1 MKADSWYNID
11 KIKKGAIDLS
21 FEYDR
26 ILVAVDGSDASELAF
41 KKAIDIVHRNNAKL
55 YLVHVIDTRTITT
68 VAPEVYDQTLA
79 KRSENYAKTLLNDY
93 KSRAEKK
100 GITDITTHVEIGSP
114 KIKIPK
120 DIAKK
125 FEVDLIICGAT
136 GMNTVERFLIGSVS
150 ESITRHASCDVL
162 VVRS

>member
-1 MKADSWYNID
+1 MMP
-11 KIKKGAIDLS
+11 
-21 FEYDR
+21 FEYGR

-41 KKAIDIVHRNNAKL
+41 KKAVDIVLRNDAKMFL
-55 YLVHVIDTRTITT
+55 AHVIDTRTITT

-79 KRSENYAKTLLNDY
+79 ARSENYAQTLLDEY
-93 KSRAEKK
+93 KDKASKK

-120 DIAKK
+120 DLAKK
-125 FEVDLIICGAT
+125 FDADLIICGAT
-136 GMNTVERFLIGSVS
+136 GMNAVERFLIGSVS
-150 ESITRHASCDVL
+150 ESITRYAKCDVL